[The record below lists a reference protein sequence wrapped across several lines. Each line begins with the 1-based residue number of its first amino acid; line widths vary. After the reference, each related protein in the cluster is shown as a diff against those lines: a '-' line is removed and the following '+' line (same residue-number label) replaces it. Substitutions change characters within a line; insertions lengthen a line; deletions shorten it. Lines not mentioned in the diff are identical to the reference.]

1 LKDLDLSWLKD
12 LDLSWL
18 KDLDLSWLNYF
29 PYICTRSFIYPLL
42 TLTIDLSWLDTR
54 WMELLCHPDLCTRSF
69 IYPLDLSW
77 LNFYLYYLESELF
90 YSSLSDTAFYRSSKK
105 NFGHSIRYAKSYAD
119 SDFNSKQNKNK
130 RENNLICLS
139 FMDKIK
145 RQIFTLKIKKTDE
158 NKEVN
163 YVQSV

>member
-1 LKDLDLSWLKD
+1 MARKNCQSRSMNLDS
-12 LDLSWL
+12 
-18 KDLDLSWLNYF
+18 
-29 PYICTRSFIYPLL
+29 L
-42 TLTIDLSWLDTR
+42 TLTIDLSWL
-54 WMELLCHPDLCTRSF
+54 
-69 IYPLDLSW
+69 
-77 LNFYLYYLESELF
+77 NFYLNYLESELF

-119 SDFNSKQNKNK
+119 LNSNSISFQNK

>member
-1 LKDLDLSWLKD
+1 MTRKNCQSRSMNLDSLTTYHSLTIDLSCILLPGTLKDLDLS
-12 LDLSWL
+12 
-18 KDLDLSWLNYF
+18 
-29 PYICTRSFIYPLL
+29 C
-42 TLTIDLSWLDTR
+42 
-54 WMELLCHPDLCTRSF
+54 
-69 IYPLDLSW
+69 

-119 SDFNSKQNKNK
+119 LNSNSISFQNK
-130 RENNLICLS
+130 RENNLVCLS

-145 RQIFTLKIKKTDE
+145 SQIFTLKIKKTDE

>member
-1 LKDLDLSWLKD
+1 MARKNCQSSSMNLDSLTTYHSLTIDLSCILLPDTLKDLDLSWL
-12 LDLSWL
+12 
-18 KDLDLSWLNYF
+18 YF
-29 PYICTRSFIYPLL
+29 PYICTTRSFMYPYDLL
-42 TLTIDLSWLDTR
+42 DLSWL
-54 WMELLCHPDLCTRSF
+54 
-69 IYPLDLSW
+69 YLSC

-119 SDFNSKQNKNK
+119 LNSNSISFQNK

>member
-1 LKDLDLSWLKD
+1 MARKNCQSSSLDLDSFIMYPSLTLTTDLSCILLLYPDVYPDGSGLQNVYPYVYPSSMNLSCLDLSWLKD
-12 LDLSWL
+12 LDLS
-18 KDLDLSWLNYF
+18 
-29 PYICTRSFIYPLL
+29 C
-42 TLTIDLSWLDTR
+42 
-54 WMELLCHPDLCTRSF
+54 
-69 IYPLDLSW
+69 

-119 SDFNSKQNKNK
+119 LNSNSISFQNK
-130 RENNLICLS
+130 RENNLVCLS

-145 RQIFTLKIKKTDE
+145 SQIFTLKIKKTDE

>member
-1 LKDLDLSWLKD
+1 MARKNCQSRSMNLDSLAT
-12 LDLSWL
+12 
-18 KDLDLSWLNYF
+18 
-29 PYICTRSFIYPLL
+29 IIYPSL
-42 TLTIDLSWLDTR
+42 TLTKD
-54 WMELLCHPDLCTRSF
+54 
-69 IYPLDLSW
+69 LDLSW

-119 SDFNSKQNKNK
+119 LNSNSISFQNK

>member
-1 LKDLDLSWLKD
+1 MARKNCQSSSLDLDSLT
-12 LDLSWL
+12 
-18 KDLDLSWLNYF
+18 F
-29 PYICTRSFIYPLL
+29 IFCHSF
-42 TLTIDLSWLDTR
+42 TF
-54 WMELLCHPDLCTRSF
+54 M
-69 IYPLDLSW
+69 
-77 LNFYLYYLESELF
+77 NFYLYYLESELF

-119 SDFNSKQNKNK
+119 LNSNSISFQNK